1 MIKFKTLTIKNF
13 LSVGACTQS
22 INFEKNDLT
31 LILGENL
38 DLGGNGSRNACGKTV
53 MINALSYAL
62 YGQAITSIKRD
73 FLINLTNA
81 KGMLVSLDF
90 EIDSKRYRIERGRKP
105 NILKFFIDDKQQ
117 EFQDDNAQG
126 DSRQTQDAIERLIAM
141 SHEMFRHIVA
151 LNTFT
156 EPFLS
161 MKASDQRLIIEQL
174 LGVTALSDK
183 ANQVKNYIRQ
193 TKDLHTEEEFRIKA
207 IQEANKRV
215 QEQIDSLITKRKAWD
230 KKQKNDITV
239 LAEKIEK
246 MSHLDIETEII
257 NHGLLQQYT
266 EKKSQ
271 INDIAQRTKNEKELL
286 AKEEKFL
293 EKINKEIKSLL
304 SNKCYACGQDF
315 HDKNHES
322 VLSLKIESKQEHEN
336 NVAAHLTVLEKLNG
350 ELEQIGELKEKP
362 SVFYTEIGDAYDH
375 KNKLDIL
382 ERDLINKSNEENPYE
397 SQVAEMQAN
406 ALQEV
411 KYETLND
418 LNKLLEHQ
426 EFLLKLLTNKD
437 SFIRKKIIEQNLSY
451 LNSRLGYYLD
461 KLGLP
466 HGVEFQNDL
475 SVEIND
481 LGRPIDF
488 HNLSRGERGRLIVS
502 LSFAFRDVWE
512 SMFSKIN
519 LLFVDELLDNGFDSN
534 GVESAMSMLKKFG
547 RDDKKSV
554 WLISHRDEFSSR
566 VKSIMRVYKENGFT
580 TYELENQ

>member
-73 FLINLTNA
+73 FLINLTNG

-90 EIDSKRYRIERGRKP
+90 EIDSKNYRIERGRKP
-105 NILKFFIDDKQQ
+105 NVLKFFVNDKQQ

-126 DSRQTQDAIERLIAM
+126 DSRQTQDAIEHLIGM
-141 SHEMFRHIVA
+141 THEMFRHIVA

-183 ANQVKNYIRQ
+183 ANQVKNHIRQ
-193 TKDLHTEEEFRIKA
+193 TKDLHTEEDFRIKA

-215 QEQIDSLITKRKAWD
+215 QEQIDSLITKRKVWN
-230 KKQKNDITV
+230 KKKKEDLDTLTEN
-239 LAEKIEK
+239 IEK
-246 MSHLDIETEII
+246 MSHVNIETEIK
-257 NHGLLQQYT
+257 NHALLQQYN

-271 INDIAQRTKNEKELL
+271 ITDISVRIDNIEELL
-286 AKEEKFL
+286 GKERKFL
-293 EKINKEIKSLL
+293 KKINTEIETLL
-304 SNKCYACGQDF
+304 GNKCYACGQDF
-315 HDKNHES
+315 HDENHKS
-322 VLSLKIESKQEHEN
+322 VLEQKIESKQEHEN
-336 NVAAHLTVLEKLNG
+336 NVSVYLK
-350 ELEQIGELKEKP
+350 ELENLNLELKKLGDLGGEP
-362 SVFYTEIGDAYDH
+362 VVFYSEIADAYNH
-375 KNKLDIL
+375 KNMLQIL
-382 ERDLINKSNEENPYE
+382 ERDLVNKTNEENPYE

-406 ALQEV
+406 AIQEV
-411 KYETLND
+411 SFDTLNNI
-418 LNKLLEHQ
+418 NKLLEHQ

-451 LNSRLGYYLD
+451 LNSRLSHYLD

-466 HGVEFQNDL
+466 HGVQFQNDL

-519 LLFVDELLDNGFDSN
+519 LLFVDELLDNGFDTN
-534 GVESAMSMLKKFG
+534 GVESAMAMLKKFG

-580 TYELENQ
+580 TYELESQ